1 MPAERRASVLRLDS
15 LLRPSPSPSASS
27 PCAGSPPIDALDRH
41 FALEIPRVFSEPERA
56 ALIAGVRAARAEW
69 TADFGGEQF
78 SLGRAF
84 YTHLETGR
92 SRLYFADAAASDAR
106 VERHLPG
113 LQRRMRE
120 LVAALTGGLAQPRR
134 GFCGPGV
141 HIFPAGEKV
150 AREGGVVHFDTE
162 GLSDYHLARRL
173 RAITAVV
180 MLDLPEADGGLKLW
194 DVLYDGRDDAT
205 DEARA
210 ARSLVARYSPGG
222 ALVIDSYRLHQ
233 IQPFPGDRD
242 RISATVHAAEIDR
255 GRWETWF

>member
-1 MPAERRASVLRLDS
+1 MPTARRASVRRLD
-15 LLRPSPSPSASS
+15 LDLRAAASS
-27 PCAGSPPIDALDRH
+27 GRPGAPPVEALGRH
-41 FALEIPRVFSEPERA
+41 LALEVPGVFSEAERA
-56 ALIAGVRAARAEW
+56 ALVEGVYAARGAW

-84 YTHLETGR
+84 YTHLEQGR
-92 SRLYFADAAASDAR
+92 SREYFADAAASDAR

-113 LQRRMRE
+113 LQRRMRA

-150 AREGGVVHFDTE
+150 ARAGGVVHFDTE

-173 RAITAVV
+173 RAITVVV
-180 MLDLPEADGGLKLW
+180 MLELPDADGGLKLW
-194 DVLYDGRDDAT
+194 DVLYDGRDDPG
-205 DEARA
+205 DEALS
-210 ARSLVARYSPGG
+210 ARSLVAGYRPGG

-233 IQPFPGDRD
+233 IQPFSGGRD
-242 RISATVHAAEIDR
+242 RISATVHAAEIDP